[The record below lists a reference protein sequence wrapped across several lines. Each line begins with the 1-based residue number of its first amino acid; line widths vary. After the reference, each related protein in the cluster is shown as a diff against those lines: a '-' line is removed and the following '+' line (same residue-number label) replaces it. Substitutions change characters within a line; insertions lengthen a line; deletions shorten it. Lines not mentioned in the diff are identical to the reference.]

1 MTYNLLASVD
11 RERCIEVGRRR
22 LTWSSIEFQ
31 QEFRATRDV
40 AEEEN
45 EGVVGLLLSGR
56 GNVACD
62 R

>member
-1 MTYNLLASVD
+1 MIVSVAF
-11 RERCIEVGRRR
+11 RWVSEVGERR

-31 QEFRATRDV
+31 HEFRATEDV

-56 GNVACD
+56 GNVACKS
-62 R
+62 